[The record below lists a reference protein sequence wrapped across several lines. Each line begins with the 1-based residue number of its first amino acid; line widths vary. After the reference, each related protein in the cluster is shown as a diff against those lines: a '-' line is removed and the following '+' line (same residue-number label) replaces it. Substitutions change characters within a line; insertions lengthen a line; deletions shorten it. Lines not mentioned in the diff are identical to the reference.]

1 MDVNKPSLRKN
12 GAGGGA
18 GGVLGGGGGSQ
29 GGWRQQKDG
38 AVASAEL
45 MDGPQTERHL
55 D

>member
-12 GAGGGA
+12 GAGGGW
-18 GGVLGGGGGSQ
+18 GVGGGSQ
-29 GGWRQQKDG
+29 GEWRQQKDG

-45 MDGPQTERHL
+45 MDRPQTERHL